1 MTGRPGAVGV
11 AVVGAGMISTQY
23 LGNLTRYPD
32 LDVRIVA
39 DAFGDRAAEQA
50 AAFGVPRSGSVADA
64 LADDD
69 VEIVVNL
76 TNPTSHFQVSM
87 MALAAGKH
95 VWTEKPF
102 ALDRDEGGK
111 LLQAAN
117 EAANEAGL
125 RIGCAPDTF
134 LGPGLQTALGLIEAG
149 EIGTPVSALTLFE
162 TPGPVADHR
171 NLELLLTR
179 GAGPLFDMA
188 PYYLTVLIQALGP
201 LASVVATARTARP
214 RRLLR
219 VGPKAGQEFTV
230 TVPTNVS
237 VLAEFESGPM
247 STSVLSWDSPLKRH
261 GWVEVTGTLATVT
274 VPDPNRFDG
283 DVRLKRHGADN
294 WVPVPLR
301 GESCGRGIGTLDIAR
316 AIRAGRPHRASPELA
331 YHVLDS
337 MISIAES
344 LERRAFVTV
353 ESTCGRAEPLPA
365 GWDPYARTL

>member
-1 MTGRPGAVGV
+1 MTGGQGPVGV
-11 AVVGAGMISTQY
+11 AVVGAGVISRQY

-39 DAFGDRAAEQA
+39 DVFPDRAAEQA
-50 AAFGVPRSGSVADA
+50 AAFGVQRSGSLEEA

-76 TNPTSHFQVSM
+76 TNPVSHFQVSM
-87 MALAAGKH
+87 LALAAGKH

-102 ALDRDEGGK
+102 AVELDEGAK
-111 LLQAAN
+111 LQQAAN
-117 EAANEAGL
+117 EMGA

-149 EIGTPVSALTLFE
+149 EIGTPISALTLFE
-162 TPGPVADHR
+162 TPGPVPDHR

-179 GAGPLFDMA
+179 GAGPLFDIA
-188 PYYLTVLIQALGP
+188 PYYLTALVQAFGP

-214 RRLLR
+214 RRVIQ

-237 VLAEFESGPM
+237 VLAQFESGPM
-247 STSVLSWDSPLKRH
+247 STSVLSWDSPLKRQ
-261 GWVEVTGTLATVT
+261 GWVEVTGTRATIA
-274 VPDPNRFDG
+274 VPDPNHFDG
-283 DVRLKRHGADN
+283 DVRLKRHGADE

-301 GESCGRGIGTLDIAR
+301 GESSGRGIGTLDIAR

-337 MISIAES
+337 MVSITES
-344 LERRAFVTV
+344 LERKCFVSV
-353 ESTCGRAEPLPA
+353 ESTCERAEPLPA
-365 GWDPYARTL
+365 DWDPYARTL

>member
-1 MTGRPGAVGV
+1 VTGRQGTVGV
-11 AVVGAGMISTQY
+11 AVIGAGMISTQY

-39 DAFGDRAAEQA
+39 DTFKDRAAEQA
-50 AAFGVPRSGSVADA
+50 AAFGVPRSGSVADV
-64 LADDD
+64 LADED

-76 TNPTSHFQVSM
+76 TNPTSHFQISM

-102 ALDRDEGGK
+102 AVELDEGAK
-111 LLQAAN
+111 LQQAAN
-117 EAANEAGL
+117 EAGT

-162 TPGPVADHR
+162 TPGPAPDHR

-179 GAGPLFDMA
+179 GAGPLFDIA
-188 PYYLTVLIQALGP
+188 PYYITALVQAFGP

-214 RRLLR
+214 RRAIQ
-219 VGPKAGQEFTV
+219 VGPNAGQEFTV
-230 TVPTNVS
+230 TVPTNVAI
-237 VLAEFESGPM
+237 LAQFESGPM
-247 STSVLSWDSPLKRH
+247 STSVLSWDSPLNRQ
-261 GWVEVTGTLATVT
+261 GWVEVTGTRATIA

-283 DVRLKRHGADN
+283 EVRLKRHGAEK
-294 WVPVPLR
+294 WVSVPLR
-301 GESCGRGIGTLDIAR
+301 GESGGRGIGTLDIAR
-316 AIRAGRPHRASPELA
+316 AIRADRPHRASGELA

-337 MISIAES
+337 MISIGQA
-344 LERRAFVTV
+344 LDRKAFVTV
-353 ESTCGRAEPLPA
+353 MSTCDRAEPLPA
-365 GWDPYARTL
+365 DWDPYARTL

>member
-1 MTGRPGAVGV
+1 VSGRPGAVGV
-11 AVVGAGMISTQY
+11 AVIGAGAISDQY
-23 LGNLTRYPD
+23 LDSMTRYPD

-39 DAFGDRAAEQA
+39 DVFRDRAAEQA
-50 AAFGVPRSGSVADA
+50 VKFGARRAGSADEA
-64 LADDD
+64 LADDG

-76 TNPTSHFQVSM
+76 TNPVAHFDVSM
-87 MALAAGKH
+87 KALAAGKH

-102 ALDRDEGGK
+102 AVELDEGRT
-111 LLQAAN
+111 LQQMAAD
-117 EAANEAGL
+117 AGL

-134 LGPGLQTALGLIEAG
+134 LGPGLQTARGLIDSG

-162 TPGPVADHR
+162 TPGPVPGHR

-188 PYYLTVLIQALGP
+188 PYYLTALVQTFGP

-214 RRLLR
+214 RRVIQ

-237 VLAEFESGPM
+237 VLSQFESGAM
-247 STSVLSWDSPLKRH
+247 STSVLSWDSPLKRQ
-261 GWVEVTGTLATVT
+261 GWVEVTGSKATIA

-283 DVRLKRHGADN
+283 DVRIKRHGDDE
-294 WVPVPLR
+294 WVSVPPH
-301 GESCGRGIGTLDIAR
+301 GPISGRGVGTLDIAR
-316 AIRAGRPHRASPELA
+316 AVREGRPHRASAELA

-337 MISIAES
+337 MTAITQS
-344 LERRAFVTV
+344 LARETFVTV
-353 ESTCGRAEPLPA
+353 ESSCGRAEPLPA
-365 GWDPYARTL
+365 GWDPYLRTL

>member
-1 MTGRPGAVGV
+1 MTGPAGV
-11 AVVGAGMISTQY
+11 AVIGAGVISHQY

-32 LDVRIVA
+32 LEVRIVA
-39 DAFGDRAAEQA
+39 DALKDRAAEQA
-50 AAFGVPRSGSVADA
+50 AAFGVPRSGSVEQA

-76 TNPTSHFQVSM
+76 TNPMSHFDVSM
-87 MALAAGKH
+87 RALAAGKH

-102 ALDRDEGGK
+102 AVARDEGGR
-111 LLQAAN
+111 LRRAAD
-117 EAANEAGL
+117 EAGR

-134 LGPGLQTALGLIEAG
+134 LGPGLQTARGLIDAG

-162 TPGPVADHR
+162 TPGPPPDHR

-179 GAGPLFDMA
+179 GAGPLFDIA
-188 PYYLTVLIQALGP
+188 PYYLTALVQSFGP

-214 RRLLR
+214 RRVIQ

-247 STSVLSWDSPLKRH
+247 STSVLSWDSPLNRQ
-261 GWVEVTGTLATVT
+261 GWIEVTGTLATIA
-274 VPDPNRFDG
+274 VPDPNHFDG
-283 DVRLKRHGADN
+283 DVRLKRHGADE
-294 WVPVPLR
+294 WVPVPAR
-301 GESCGRGIGTLDIAR
+301 GRGCGRGIGTLDIAR

-331 YHVLDS
+331 YHVFDS
-337 MISIAES
+337 MVSITES
-344 LERRAFVTV
+344 LERKALVTV

-365 GWDPYARTL
+365 GWDPYARTLVNAPP